1 MFLGLNGIVVKSHG
15 SANARGLA
23 NAIGVAHDLVTDDV
37 NRRIRDDLAGVNM
50 ALATTLEPDAA

>member
-1 MFLGLNGIVVKSHG
+1 MCRGANGEGVKSHG
-15 SANARGLA
+15 SANAHGVA
-23 NAIGVAHDLVTDDV
+23 NAIGVAKDLVTDDV